1 MQDRNFFDEIKA
13 QYKYGGMH
21 MKLILVNTVVFLVM
35 GLLHVISNL
44 TGSIWPDY
52 YLYEVFTLQTD
63 GILFIQHP
71 WGLITSI
78 FAHLDLIHFL
88 LNMLMLYFV
97 GNMFQQFF
105 SGRRLLHVYVLG
117 GVFGGLLEVFAH
129 LLFDRMVDLPVLGAS
144 GAVMALF
151 MAMAFYRP
159 NLQVQL
165 FGIIPVRLIFV
176 AGIFLLFNI
185 VSLGKNDHVAYFAHV
200 GGSIIGILS
209 VVGITSSTNIINMSE
224 SLGQKIARFFS
235 SLFSSKPKMKV
246 ERGGVRHG
254 KTDDQYREE
263 AKLKQE
269 KIDKILDKISKSG
282 YDSLTKAEKEFLF
295 SQSKNG

>member
-1 MQDRNFFDEIKA
+1 MQERTFFDELKT
-13 QYKYGGMH
+13 QYRYGGMH
-21 MKLILVNTVVFLVM
+21 IRLILANTLVFLIM
-35 GLLHVISNL
+35 GILHVVSNL
-44 TGSIWPDY
+44 TGNSWPDY
-52 YLYEVFTLQTD
+52 VVYKVFTLQTD
-63 GILFIQHP
+63 GLKFIQNP
-71 WGLITSI
+71 WGLFTNM

-105 SGRRLLHVYVLG
+105 SGRRLLHVYIIG
-117 GVFGGLLEVFAH
+117 GLFGGLLEVVAH
-129 LLFDRMVDLPVLGAS
+129 LLFDRMDDLPVLGAS

-151 MAMAFYRP
+151 MALAFYRP
-159 NLQVQL
+159 NLQVRL
-165 FGIIPVRLIFV
+165 FGILPVRLIIV

-200 GGSIIGILS
+200 GGAIIGILS
-209 VVGITSSTNIINMSE
+209 VVGITRSTNIINMSE
-224 SLGQKIARFFS
+224 SIGQKVTRFFS
-235 SLFSSKPKMKV
+235 SLFSTKPKMKV
-246 ERGGVRHG
+246 ERGGVRQG